1 MSDLSNKFRIIH
13 GTSTSIKSLLIF
25 LKMFEVAKVLSSGR
39 LTGSKALPYLKHLVN
54 EKKKQINI
62 SQLVQES
69 QSSVMH
75 LFF

>member
-1 MSDLSNKFRIIH
+1 
-13 GTSTSIKSLLIF
+13 
-25 LKMFEVAKVLSSGR
+25 MFEVAKVLSSGR